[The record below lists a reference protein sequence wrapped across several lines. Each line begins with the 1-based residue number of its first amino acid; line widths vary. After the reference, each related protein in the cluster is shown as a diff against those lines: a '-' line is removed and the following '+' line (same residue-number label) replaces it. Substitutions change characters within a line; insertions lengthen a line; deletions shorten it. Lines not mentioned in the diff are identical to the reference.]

1 MEGRSQVKIIL
12 ALAVFLLPLV
22 GEAKSSLAYQNYSKG
37 VELAARKK
45 WEEALEKFQS
55 AIDLNPAY
63 VASYV
68 EWARASVMLG
78 RRREGLE
85 RLTAALAFARSKGE
99 RGKIAKERENL
110 SDIFYTN
117 ETFQQYQN
125 GLNYLR
131 LERNSSALEALE
143 KALKT
148 EPDNVLVLAAYSEAL
163 RAEDRSKEAL
173 AALERAFALNDGK
186 LEVRVDLAEFSLA
199 ANPERTIQLLKPL
212 IDEAPSE
219 RVSIL
224 HAQSLSALKKNRE
237 AIEFL
242 RLATEKQPSWMFAQ
256 FWLGKFYSLESDGSW
271 NARKYLM
278 TFLKRAE
285 AMIEK
290 NKLLTGVEE
299 RRLRALRAEAEVILV
314 RVNQSLE

>member
-1 MEGRSQVKIIL
+1 MKIIL

-68 EWARASVMLG
+68 EWARTSVMLG

-85 RLTAALAFARSKGE
+85 RLTASLAFARSKEE
-99 RGKIAKERENL
+99 REKIVRERENL

-186 LEVRVDLAEFSLA
+186 LEVRVDLAEFSLV
-199 ANPERTIQLLKPL
+199 ANPERAMQLLKPL
-212 IDEAPSE
+212 IAEATSE

-242 RLATEKQPSWMFAQ
+242 RLATEKQPGWMFAQ
-256 FWLGKFYSLESDGSW
+256 FWLGKIYSLEADGSW
-271 NARKYLM
+271 NARKHLM

-285 AMIEK
+285 ALMEK
-290 NKLLTGVEE
+290 DKSMAGAEE
-299 RRLRALRAEAEVILV
+299 RRLKALRAEAETILV

>member
-68 EWARASVMLG
+68 EWARTSVMLG

-85 RLTAALAFARSKGE
+85 RLTASLAFARSKEE
-99 RGKIAKERENL
+99 REKIVRERENL

-186 LEVRVDLAEFSLA
+186 LEVRVDLAEFSLV
-199 ANPERTIQLLKPL
+199 ANPERAMQLLKPL
-212 IDEAPSE
+212 IAEATSE

-242 RLATEKQPSWMFAQ
+242 RLATEKQPGWMFAQ
-256 FWLGKFYSLESDGSW
+256 FWLGKIYSLEADGSW
-271 NARKYLM
+271 NARKHLM

-285 AMIEK
+285 ALMEK
-290 NKLLTGVEE
+290 DKSMAGAEE
-299 RRLRALRAEAEVILV
+299 RRLKALRAEAETILV

>member
-1 MEGRSQVKIIL
+1 M
-12 ALAVFLLPLV
+12 
-22 GEAKSSLAYQNYSKG
+22 
-37 VELAARKK
+37 
-45 WEEALEKFQS
+45 
-55 AIDLNPAY
+55 
-63 VASYV
+63 
-68 EWARASVMLG
+68 
-78 RRREGLE
+78 
-85 RLTAALAFARSKGE
+85 
-99 RGKIAKERENL
+99 
-110 SDIFYTN
+110 
-117 ETFQQYQN
+117 
-125 GLNYLR
+125 NYLR

-186 LEVRVDLAEFSLA
+186 LEVRVDLAEFSLV
-199 ANPERTIQLLKPL
+199 ANPERAMQLLKPL
-212 IDEAPSE
+212 IAEATSE

-242 RLATEKQPSWMFAQ
+242 RLATEKQPGWMFAQ
-256 FWLGKFYSLESDGSW
+256 FWLGKIYSLEADGSW
-271 NARKYLM
+271 NARKHLM

-285 AMIEK
+285 ALMEK
-290 NKLLTGVEE
+290 DKSMAGAEE
-299 RRLRALRAEAEVILV
+299 RRLKALRAEAETILV